1 MTDCLVTRIA
11 DPCDW
16 PVAEAMLRA
25 GFGDEDWF
33 LYAFRD
39 HIWQKCDVLLSCQQH
54 KAAAMAALLP
64 CQICLPG
71 QPAQPALYL
80 YALTTLPAHRGQGH
94 ARRLLLAAQARCERV
109 FLHAEDASLHAFYQ
123 RLGWRDGM
131 HARRVMLPAAV
142 GEALPA
148 VDGSTYYAVR
158 EALLRDT
165 PHIRW
170 DENLCCFAQRLLACE
185 GGGLYAS
192 AHAACAVTGRQAQC
206 LMLSEMLGDAVPVQ
220 ALAAQQHCHTLC
232 ALTSCRDGALPL
244 AQSVGKPL
252 PAPLH
257 LGFDF
262 D

>member
-11 DPCDW
+11 DPYDW
-16 PVAEAMLRA
+16 PAAEAMLRA

-39 HIWQKCDVLLSCQQH
+39 HIWQKCEVLFSSYQH
-54 KAAAMAALLP
+54 QDAAMAALLP
-64 CQICLPG
+64 CKIFLPG
-71 QPAQPALYL
+71 QPARPALYL
-80 YALTTLPAHRGQGH
+80 YALTTLPAYRGQGH
-94 ARRLLLAAQARCERV
+94 ARNLLLSVQARCECV

-131 HARRVMLPAAV
+131 HAQRVTLPAAA

-148 VDGSTYYAVR
+148 VDGKAYHAAR

-165 PHIRW
+165 PHIQW

-185 GGGLYAS
+185 GGGLYAN
-192 AHAACAVTGRQAQC
+192 ADAACAATGRQGQC
-206 LMLSEMLGDAVPVQ
+206 FMLSEMLGNAAPVQ
-220 ALAAQQHCHTLC
+220 ALAAQHGCDTLS
-232 ALTSCRDGALPL
+232 ALTSCHYGGLPL
-244 AQSVGKPL
+244 AQSIGKPL